1 MGIFQKLSLLIRSN
15 LNDLIAR
22 AENPEKMLEQV
33 IMDMREQQTKAK
45 QEVAL
50 AIAEERKLKAQVET
64 EAKQSQEWERR
75 AVLALQQGRE
85 DLARQALLRQQE
97 YAERARSLHET
108 WQRQAADTEK
118 VKDALR
124 QLQVKIE
131 EAQRKKNL
139 LVAKQK
145 RAQAQKRIHETMAG
159 LSDTSAFET
168 FERMA
173 QKIEHTERLALAAAE
188 VSEELSGDPLE
199 KQFKALE
206 ASSGSED
213 IEYRLLEMKQ
223 KMGLAL
229 PAGAP
234 AATGQSLPGTAQG
247 GLALGAGAT
256 AAATGGPPPAAP
268 GRPQDASVHDAELAD
283 DDGSAQT
290 AQERSSFAPLPPPPS
305 ATPQGGGA
313 VSNDRDLAAQIDAL
327 NRGA

>member
-1 MGIFQKLSLLIRSN
+1 MGIFSKLSLLIRSN

-50 AIAEERKLKAQVET
+50 AIAEERKLKAQVES

-75 AVLALQQGRE
+75 AMLALQQGRD

-97 YAERARSLHET
+97 YAQRAQSLHET
-108 WQRQAADTEK
+108 WSRQAADTEK

-145 RAQAQKRIHETMAG
+145 RAQAQRRIHETMAG

-206 ASSGSED
+206 ANTGSED
-213 IEYRLLEMKQ
+213 VEYRLLEMKQ

-229 PAGAP
+229 PSGSPSSAGA
-234 AATGQSLPGTAQG
+234 SLPGTVQG
-247 GLALGAGAT
+247 ALGSGSPGAQ
-256 AAATGGPPPAAP
+256 P
-268 GRPQDASVHDAELAD
+268 GRPQESVSDAELAD
-283 DDGSAQT
+283 DDGNAHT
-290 AQERSSFAPLPPPPS
+290 AQEGGPGFAPLPPPPS
-305 ATPQGGGA
+305 DATQAQGGGKL
-313 VSNDRDLAAQIDAL
+313 VNDRDLAAQIDAL
-327 NRGA
+327 NRGM

>member
-1 MGIFQKLSLLIRSN
+1 MGIFDKLSLLIRSN
-15 LNDLIAR
+15 INDLIAR

-33 IMDMREQQTKAK
+33 IIDMREQQTRAK

-50 AIAEERKLKAQVET
+50 AIAEERKLKSQVEN
-64 EAKQSQEWERR
+64 EARQAQEWERR
-75 AVLALQQGRE
+75 AMLALQQGRD

-97 YAERARSLHET
+97 YAERARSMHET
-108 WQRQAADTEK
+108 WTRQAADTEK

-124 QLQVKIE
+124 QLQVRIE

-173 QKIEHTERLALAAAE
+173 QKIEHTERLALASAE
-188 VSEELSGDPLE
+188 LSEELSGDPLE

-206 ASSGSED
+206 AGNTSED
-213 IEYRLLEMKQ
+213 LEYRLLEMKQ

-229 PAGAP
+229 P
-234 AATGQSLPGTAQG
+234 PG
-247 GLALGAGAT
+247 
-256 AAATGGPPPAAP
+256 AAAAPPAQLGTGGAAP
-268 GRPQDASVHDAELAD
+268 VAAPPHAQPTTAHDAEILH

-290 AQERSSFAPLPPPPS
+290 AQERTAFD
-305 ATPQGGGA
+305 ATQAQRVPGP
-313 VSNDRDLAAQIDAL
+313 NDRPAGANDHDLAAQIDAL